1 VGEAIVGIALYLLP
15 AIVACT
21 RAHQSALAIF
31 LLNLL
36 LGWTVLGWI
45 VALVWAATAVRG
57 AGATEAV
64 RTCPCCAEAIQPEA
78 VKCKHC
84 GEALSPWRAGSG
96 TGYRTGRSLGSL
108 MRKD

>member
-1 VGEAIVGIALYLLP
+1 MTEAIVGIALYLLP

-57 AGATEAV
+57 AGATEAL
-64 RTCPCCAEAIQPEA
+64 RTCPYCAEAIQSEA

-84 GEALSPWRAGSG
+84 GSALAPWRADSSA
-96 TGYRTGRSLGSL
+96 GYRAGRAAASLL
-108 MRKD
+108 KKE